1 MPSAFPL
8 LQSWEEMGLIWD
20 HAFGPQ
26 QLHVDPSEC
35 RILLT
40 DPAMNPTANRQ
51 RMLEVM
57 FETYG
62 VAGAN
67 MQIQAVLTLYAQG
80 ELSYAGVSHAAEER
94 GDGERLAMA
103 AQ

>member
-1 MPSAFPL
+1 MS
-8 LQSWEEMGLIWD
+8 LIWD

-80 ELSYAGVSHAAEER
+80 ESCGGCVVALGSRSSWATGFPHSY
-94 GDGERLAMA
+94 
-103 AQ
+103 